1 MIEDNLLKVVKKFL
15 IGNTFDVN
23 GFIYRF
29 LSVEHL
35 EFFSK
40 TTFKFTVNVD
50 TPIVGQSYAV
60 AKFDLDIERILM
72 NLWKYFGM
80 QFSYSIEKILV
91 NGKPKNNN
99 DVYISE
105 EKQKEL
111 ITTLNREIPEF
122 VTTVQWM
129 DSERPS
135 NLSCNV
141 SFRPQKEY
149 FYSLEDVNI
158 QFYFDLHLRN
168 FQENGKPFNPNM
180 DKIDDLGAAMTEII
194 NDRDGFRNRCDE
206 IIYNVLEP
214 EMRIG
219 DVDELYYNSSYIVS
233 KIDGMDTSRNSWG
246 VYLDRT
252 QFN

>member
-1 MIEDNLLKVVKKFL
+1 MIEDNLLKIVKKFL

-23 GFIYRF
+23 GFKYRF

-40 TTFKFTVNVD
+40 GTFKFTVNVD
-50 TPIVGQSYAV
+50 TPMDGQSYVV
-60 AKFDLDIERILM
+60 AKFDLDIERILI

-111 ITTLNREIPEF
+111 ITTLNREIPKF
-122 VTTVQWM
+122 GKTVQWIN
-129 DSERPS
+129 SERPS
-135 NLSCNV
+135 KLTCNV
-141 SFRPQKEY
+141 SFRPEKAY

-158 QFYFDLHLRN
+158 EFYFDLHLSN
-168 FQENGKPFNPNM
+168 FQENGKPIYPNM
-180 DKIDDLGAAMTEII
+180 DKIDDLGAAMTEIFRD
-194 NDRDGFRNRCDE
+194 NDNFKNICDE

-219 DVDELYYNSSYIVS
+219 DVDELYYNSSYMVT

-246 VYLDRT
+246 VFLDRS
-252 QFN
+252 QFT